1 MLECLVPAGSSL
13 NGLGAA
19 LSAAGEPLGVSEAR
33 PEVASL
39 VSNAVQEFLRDL
51 LERLSLVAAHRKTS
65 PKVQGFVCVCVC
77 VGPMADLNLN

>member
-1 MLECLVPAGSSL
+1 MCECSL

-65 PKVQGFVCVCVC
+65 PKVQGFDVCVCVW
-77 VGPMADLNLN
+77 GPWLT